1 MKIKNIIS
9 LMSLSIFVALAGC
22 AGDENAKYVESGG
35 ARTIIS
41 TNKIN
46 IADWNTAA
54 ITLVNEMISSG
65 VFERIPEQKP
75 IRLVVS
81 RIVNRTSENID
92 TDMLTKKIEI
102 TLTNSGKALIVSSD
116 PTTHTM
122 AQNLA
127 KANGKAV
134 PSPKITLT
142 GKILEDRESNSS
154 MREVTY
160 TFQLELNYAGAAAWI
175 GEKQITKQQGKSSFG
190 F

>member
-1 MKIKNIIS
+1 MKNIYTLS
-9 LMSLSIFVALAGC
+9 LLGLLTLVGC
-22 AGDENAKYVESGG
+22 SSDENAKYVESGG
-35 ARTIIS
+35 AQTIIS

-46 IADWNTAA
+46 IADWNNAA
-54 ITLVNEMISSG
+54 ITLVNEMIASG
-65 VFERIPEQKP
+65 VFERIPEKKP

-102 TLTNSGKALIVSSD
+102 TLTNTGKALIVSTD
-116 PTTHTM
+116 PTTHTV
-122 AQNLA
+122 AQAQA
-127 KANGKAV
+127 KANGVAL

-142 GKILEDRESNSS
+142 GKILEDREKNSS

-175 GEKQITKQQGKSSFG
+175 GEKQITKQQSHSSWG
-190 F
+190 L

>member
-1 MKIKNIIS
+1 MKSKKIIS
-9 LMSLSIFVALAGC
+9 FLCALGIIVISGC
-22 AGDENAKYVESGG
+22 AGDENARYVESGG

-54 ITLVNEMISSG
+54 ITLVNEMLSSG
-65 VFERIPEQKP
+65 AFERIPEQKP

-116 PTTHTM
+116 PTTYNM
-122 AQNLA
+122 AQNQA
-127 KANGKAV
+127 KALGKSV

-142 GKILEDRESNSS
+142 GKILEDRERNSS
-154 MREVTY
+154 LNEVTY
-160 TFQLELNYAGAAAWI
+160 TFQLELNYAGAAVWI
-175 GEKQITKQQGKSSFG
+175 GEKQITKQQGRSSFG
-190 F
+190 W